1 MVNYLFCS
9 QYKFH
14 PALQLTHYTPDLC
27 NEAYFQRTDPFN
39 YEKAEADIWK
49 LAKFFLALIV
59 MVTVYSILFHFL
71 MIFEN
76 REFSWI
82 TGFYWTLTVMS
93 TLGFGDIT
101 FATDVG
107 KLFSIIVLMS
117 GIVFLLTMLPFTFI
131 QFFYLPWLEAQARAK
146 VPRELPKGT
155 RDHVILTHYDSVTIT
170 LAEKFRQ
177 YHHKYVVVVED
188 VPQALELQDLD
199 FRVAVGELGDPETYR
214 RLKTED
220 AALVVANVDDMT
232 NTNVAFTIR
241 EISNNVPI
249 FANADLDDSVDILEL
264 AGSTHV
270 FQFTKMLGQ
279 SLARRVLGTTTKAN
293 VIGKIESLLIAE
305 APAMRT
311 PLVGKTLQQSK
322 LRETIGINVVGVW
335 ERGEFIIPTAQ
346 TPINPTTV
354 LLLAGSADQL
364 SEYDQIFGRDKIYQ
378 APVLILGGGRVGR
391 AAADALMKP
400 NIDYRIIEKKQNLI
414 EDERYIYGSAADINT
429 LMQAGIK
436 TAPSIIIT
444 THDDPTNIYLTMYC
458 RRLSPD
464 LQIISRANLE
474 RNISKLHT
482 AGAYLVMSYASMAA
496 STILNLLKPDELLM
510 LAEGLNIFRVVVPP
524 SYVGKSLAES
534 HIRSQT
540 GCNVVAI
547 CDREAMN
554 ITPEPSYRFSEND
567 ELILIGSEEAE
578 SSFFNMH
585 SEMRKIKAS

>member
-1 MVNYLFCS
+1 
-9 QYKFH
+9 
-14 PALQLTHYTPDLC
+14 
-27 NEAYFQRTDPFN
+27 
-39 YEKAEADIWK
+39 
-49 LAKFFLALIV
+49 

-241 EISNNVPI
+241 EISNSVPI

-391 AAADALMKP
+391 AAADALMKR

-482 AGAYLVMSYASMAA
+482 AGAY
-496 STILNLLKPDELLM
+496 
-510 LAEGLNIFRVVVPP
+510 
-524 SYVGKSLAES
+524 
-534 HIRSQT
+534 
-540 GCNVVAI
+540 
-547 CDREAMN
+547 
-554 ITPEPSYRFSEND
+554 
-567 ELILIGSEEAE
+567 
-578 SSFFNMH
+578 
-585 SEMRKIKAS
+585 

>member
-1 MVNYLFCS
+1 MKLIFSELIHLITKKQERN
-9 QYKFH
+9 
-14 PALQLTHYTPDLC
+14 
-27 NEAYFQRTDPFN
+27 
-39 YEKAEADIWK
+39 IWS
-49 LAKFFLALIV
+49 LIKFFIALTA
-59 MVTVYSILFHFL
+59 MVTVYSTLFHFL

-101 FATDVG
+101 FASDLG
-107 KLFSIIVLMS
+107 KMFSIIVLMS

-131 QFFYLPWLEAQARAK
+131 QFFYLPWLDAQARARA
-146 VPRELPKGT
+146 PRELPKGT
-155 RDHVILTHYDSVTIT
+155 KDHVILTNYDPVSIV
-170 LAEKFRQ
+170 LAEKFDQ
-177 YHHKYVVVVED
+177 YQHEYVIVVED
-188 VPQALELQDLD
+188 VQKALELQDLEL
-199 FRVAVGELGDPETYR
+199 RVAVGDLGDPQTYR
-214 RLKTED
+214 RLKVDD
-220 AALVVANVDDMT
+220 AALVVSNVDDMM
-232 NTNVAFTIR
+232 NTNIAFTIR
-241 EISNNVPI
+241 EISQTVPI
-249 FANADLDDSVDILEL
+249 AANADLDDSVDILEL

-279 SLARRVLGTTTKAN
+279 SLARRVLGTTARAN

-311 PLVGKTLQQSK
+311 PLVGKTLLQSK
-322 LRETIGINVVGVW
+322 LRETIGINVVGIW
-335 ERGEFIIPTAQ
+335 ERGRFIIPTAQ
-346 TPINPTTV
+346 TTINPTTV
-354 LLLAGSADQL
+354 LLLAGSAEQF
-364 SEYDQIFGRDKIYQ
+364 SAYDQKFGRDTKKYQ

-391 AAADALMKP
+391 AAADALMER
-400 NIDYRIIEKKQNLI
+400 NIDYRIIEKKQKLI

-444 THDDPTNIYLTMYC
+444 THDDPTNIYLTIYC

-464 LQIISRANLE
+464 IQIISRANLE

-482 AGAYLVMSYASMAA
+482 AGADLVMSYASMAA

-524 SYVGKSLAES
+524 SYVDKSLAES
-534 HIRSQT
+534 HIRSRT

-547 CDREAMN
+547 CDREAMCIN
-554 ITPEPSYRFSEND
+554 PEPAYRLGENN
-567 ELILIGSEEAE
+567 ELILIGNEEAE
-578 SSFFNMH
+578 SRFFKMH
-585 SEMRKIKAS
+585 SEMRKIKAP

>member
-1 MVNYLFCS
+1 MKLIFSELILLITKKQERN
-9 QYKFH
+9 
-14 PALQLTHYTPDLC
+14 
-27 NEAYFQRTDPFN
+27 
-39 YEKAEADIWK
+39 IWK

-71 MIFEN
+71 MIFES

-101 FATDVG
+101 FTTDFG
-107 KLFSIIVLMS
+107 KLFSLIVLMS

-146 VPRELPKGT
+146 VLRELPRGTKG
-155 RDHVILTHYDSVTIT
+155 HVILTNYDPATIT

-177 YHHKYVVVVED
+177 YHHEYVVVVED

-199 FRVAVGELGDPETYR
+199 FRVAVGELGDPQTYR

-241 EISNNVPI
+241 EISHEVPI
-249 FANADLDDSVDILEL
+249 VANADLDDSVDILEL

-335 ERGEFIIPTAQ
+335 ERGRFIIPTAQ
-346 TPINPTTV
+346 TPIHPTTV
-354 LLLAGSADQL
+354 LLMAGSADQL
-364 SEYDQIFGRDKIYQ
+364 SEYDRKFGRDKIYQ

-391 AAADALMKP
+391 AAADVLMER
-400 NIDYRIIEKKQNLI
+400 NIDYRIIEKKQKLI
-414 EDERYIYGSAADINT
+414 EDERYIHGSAADINT

-444 THDDPTNIYLTMYC
+444 THDDPTNIYLTIYC

-464 LQIISRANLE
+464 IQIISRANLE

-482 AGAYLVMSYASMAA
+482 AGADLVMSYASMAA

-534 HIRSQT
+534 HIRSQS

-547 CDREAMN
+547 CNRKTMN
-554 ITPEPSYRFSEND
+554 ITPEPSYRFSENN
-567 ELILIGSEEAE
+567 ELILIGNEEAE
-578 SSFFNMH
+578 SRFFKMH
-585 SEMRKIKAS
+585 SEMKKIKAS